1 MKHIEIDFH
10 FAHDKVQE
18 GQLYASNVNSNDQLT
33 NALTKP
39 LSQQRLQDL
48 CIKISVLYENSIL
61 RGHNKENQSNT

>member
-10 FAHDKVQE
+10 FAHDKVQQ

-39 LSQQRLQDL
+39 LSQQ
-48 CIKISVLYENSIL
+48 
-61 RGHNKENQSNT
+61 